1 MPGLLYTIYAVTVLL
16 VAVGGLLAVAFG
28 TPSVGQRSGRWYQAL
43 SVVGALFVL
52 VLVGSFLL

>member
-28 TPSVGQRSGRWYQAL
+28 TPGATGRSDRRYQAL

-52 VLVGSFLL
+52 ALVGSFLL